1 MSNTAVPRYSIEISE
16 ADKQRIEACRKDLS
30 WQELSFGGKLK
41 VLIFERV
48 EALEAEL
55 ANEHGETK

>member
-1 MSNTAVPRYSIEISE
+1 MSSNAVPRYSIEISE

-55 ANEHGETK
+55 AKDQGGKS